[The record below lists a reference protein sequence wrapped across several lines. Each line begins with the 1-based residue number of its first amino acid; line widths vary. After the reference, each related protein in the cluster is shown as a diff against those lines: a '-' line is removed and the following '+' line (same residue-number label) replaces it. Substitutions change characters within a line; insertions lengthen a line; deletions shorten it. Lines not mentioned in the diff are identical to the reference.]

1 MHNKVLIDYMLNLN
15 TSVINVMVLWNVQNV
30 PLDIIWLVTIKEKLL
45 IEISLNTLHS
55 VDLVT
60 KVVNVLKPVMFVK
73 NVKLL
78 MELGIMIK

>member
-1 MHNKVLIDYMLNLN
+1 MHNKALIDYINNLN

-45 IEISLNTLHS
+45 IEILLNTLHS